1 MPPYETMTPMKVS
14 ELMTRSVVT
23 LSPDETLAQA
33 AATLASLNVSGAP
46 VCDGE
51 QRLVGVFSKSDLV
64 SRLIDGRVDPSAS
77 VGDHMSTAPV
87 TLRPEDDVR
96 KATDLMAERSIHRLV
111 IVDAE
116 GRVVGI
122 LSPLDILKAVHG
134 GRLVLNIPP
143 G

>member
-1 MPPYETMTPMKVS
+1 MKVS

-23 LSPDETLAQA
+23 LSPDETLEQA

-51 QRLVGVFSKSDLV
+51 QRLVGVFSKSDVV
-64 SRLIDGRVDPSAS
+64 SRLIDGRVDPSAK
-77 VGDHMSTAPV
+77 VGEHMSTAPV

-116 GRVVGI
+116 GHVVGI
-122 LSPLDILKAVHG
+122 LSPLDILKAIHAG
-134 GRLVLNIPP
+134 KLALSIPA